1 MEFKAICLNIA
12 KARIQKGLSAYELS
26 LRIDKTASY
35 ISKLENGRINPSLKT
50 ILAICDELHIHP
62 ATLFQERSER

>member
-12 KARIQKGLSAYELS
+12 KARIKKGLSAYELS

-50 ILAICDELHIHP
+50 ILAICDELHIPP
-62 ATLFQERSER
+62 ATLFEERSEQ